1 VAGDVR
7 DPEGRIAG
15 ARPERPA
22 SDPGPSEGSGA
33 AGARDDLQSV
43 LVAGLRRL
51 ADHTGCERAAAWARG
66 AVLDPPIVVAAILGG
81 TAPRAPSAND
91 FALVA
96 ALAGA
101 TDVGASASTAAL
113 RELAREHGFSAAAPV
128 GVREG
133 EALSVLLLGGAAD
146 PPGRVRPRTLAALD
160 AAARRLDA
168 PVLAAAGLARIAK
181 LDEGVRRL
189 DRLAALGEIVAEIV
203 HEVRNP
209 LVSVKTFI
217 QLLPERQDDP
227 DFRTRFSDVVEGEL
241 RRIER
246 LLDVVLEHARPRS
259 AAPPGAS
266 TDASPVLASVARLLA
281 HRALERGVAI
291 EADAPA
297 GIPGIAIAEDSLR
310 QVVLNLALNA
320 IDVTRDGG
328 TVRLVVRS
336 VPDGV
341 ELRVEDEGPGVP
353 LGLRERVFEPFYST
367 KGDRPGGLGLAIS
380 RRIVQEAG
388 GTLLV
393 TDRIGGGAAFRFTL
407 PGVP

>member
-1 VAGDVR
+1 VAGEVR
-7 DPEGRIAG
+7 DVEDRIAG
-15 ARPERPA
+15 ARPERA
-22 SDPGPSEGSGA
+22 AGDPGPGADSGA

-43 LVAGLRRL
+43 LASGLRRL
-51 ADHTGCERAAAWARG
+51 VDTTACERAAAWARG
-66 AVLDPPIVVAAILGG
+66 AVLDAPVVVAAILGG
-81 TAPRAPSAND
+81 AAPIAPRASD

-96 ALAGA
+96 SLAGA
-101 TDVGASASTAAL
+101 TDLGAPAATAAL
-113 RELAREHGFSAAAPV
+113 RELAREHGFAAAAPV

-133 EALSVLLLGGAAD
+133 EALAVVLLGGAAD

-227 DFRTRFSDVVEGEL
+227 DFRTRFSEVVEGEL

-266 TDASPVLASVARLLA
+266 TDAPPVLASVARLLA

-297 GIPGIAIAEDSLR
+297 GVPGIAIAEDSLR

-328 TVRLVVRS
+328 TVRLVARS
-336 VPDGV
+336 VPEGV

-353 LGLRERVFEPFYST
+353 LGLRDRVFEPFYST

-380 RRIVQEAG
+380 RRIVEEAG
-388 GTLLV
+388 GALVV

-407 PGVP
+407 PAVP

>member
-1 VAGDVR
+1 MAGDMR
-7 DPEGRIAG
+7 DARDRTTG
-15 ARPERPA
+15 ALPEREA
-22 SDPGPSEGSGA
+22 GDTARGDGTGGS
-33 AGARDDLQSV
+33 GARDDLQS
-43 LVAGLRRL
+43 LLASGLRRL
-51 ADHTGCERAAAWARG
+51 VEATGCERAAAWARE
-66 AVLDPPIVVAAILGG
+66 AALDPPMVVAAILGG
-81 TAPRAPSAND
+81 AAPIAPRFDD
-91 FALVA
+91 FAAVA
-96 ALAGA
+96 SLAGA
-101 TDVGASASTAAL
+101 TDLGAPASAPAL
-113 RELAREHGFSAAAPV
+113 RELAREHGFSAAVPV
-128 GVREG
+128 GFREG
-133 EALSVLLLGGAAD
+133 EPLSALLVGGAAD

-259 AAPPGAS
+259 TAPPGAS
-266 TDASPVLASVARLLA
+266 TDPSPILASVARLLA

-297 GIPGIAIAEDSLR
+297 DLPGIAIAEDSLR

-328 TVRLVVRS
+328 TVRLVARS
-336 VPDGV
+336 GPDGV

-380 RRIVQEAG
+380 RRIVEEAG
-388 GTLLV
+388 GALLV

-407 PGVP
+407 PAVP